1 MRTQSLLSKLCIAG
15 AVLGV
20 FVGTGWASEAPEG
33 VIPIPHTKY
42 VLDNGL
48 TLIVHQD
55 HKAPVV
61 AVNVW
66 YEVGSADEKAGKTG
80 FAHLFEHLMF
90 NGSEHYDDDY
100 FKPFDRVGATG
111 MNGTTNFD
119 RTNYFQVVPKTA
131 LDMALWM
138 ESDRMVHLLGAV
150 TQERLDEQRGV
161 VQNEKRQGENQPYG
175 KAFITIFENT
185 YPNAHPYDHSVI
197 GSMEDL
203 DAASLEDVHEWFKT
217 WYGAANAVL
226 AVAGDVEPEDV
237 KRRVEKYFGDIPSGP
252 PLIKPGPN
260 VHKRTQPSRHTIQD
274 RVPQARVYKA
284 WNVAAFGD
292 PDEQYLDILSDILTS
307 GKSSRLY
314 KRLVYDDQIATDV
327 NSFNFTR
334 QLGGIFI
341 LWATAQPGGD
351 LAEVERAIEEEVAR
365 LLEEGPTA
373 EEVERTKTTQRAG
386 FIRGIERVGG
396 FGGKSDILAASE
408 VYFGSPDAHE
418 ENQARILGAT
428 AEQVQE
434 VAQRWLTPGVFTL
447 QVLPFAEYSVAE
459 SDVDRTTGVPA
470 VADFPAGRFAD
481 REQARLSNGLKVILA
496 NRGSIPVVEL
506 DLLLDAGYAS
516 DQFGLPGT
524 ARLAMSMLD
533 EGTESRTALQIS
545 DELDR
550 LGATLNAG
558 SDLDISFVQMSALK
572 ENLDPS
578 LELFADV
585 ILKPSFPENELE
597 RLRKLQLA
605 GIQREK
611 VQPTTMALRVFPRLL
626 YGEDHAYGTPLTG
639 SGTEESVAK
648 LDVSALRDFHSTWFR
663 PDHATLVVVGDT
675 TFEELQPRLER
686 LFVDW
691 KPGDVPTKNLARVDH
706 QPESVV
712 YIVDRPGS
720 EQSMLFA
727 GHVMPPRNNPN
738 ELAIDAL
745 NGIFG
750 GSFSAR
756 INMNLREDKHWTYGA
771 GSIIWDAAAQR
782 PFFVYSSVQTD
793 KTADALAEIRK
804 ELTAIRSGGDRPPT
818 PDELGKVKDQ
828 RTLTLPGRWETNGAV
843 LNDIVEIVRFGLA
856 EDYWNEYAGQV
867 RALSLGDIEGQAD
880 AALQPDKTVWVVV
893 GDRSTIETGIRE
905 LNLGEMRFI
914 DADGNPVG
922 D

>member
-1 MRTQSLLSKLCIAG
+1 MRTQSLLATLCVAVAALG
-15 AVLGV
+15 AL
-20 FVGTGWASEAPEG
+20 TGAALAAETPEG
-33 VIPIPHTKY
+33 AIPIPYTKY

-55 HKAPVV
+55 PKAPVV

-66 YEVGSADEKAGKTG
+66 YDVGSADEKPGKTG

-90 NGSEHYDDDY
+90 NGSEHFDDDY

-111 MNGTTNFD
+111 MNGTTNND

-138 ESDRMVHLLGAV
+138 ESDRMGHLLGAI
-150 TQERLDEQRGV
+150 TQEKLDEQRGV

-175 KAFITIFENT
+175 KAFLTIFENT
-185 YPNAHPYDHSVI
+185 YPNGHPYDHSVI

-217 WYGAANAVL
+217 YYGAANAVL

-237 KRRVEKYFGDIPSGP
+237 KQRVEKYFGDIPSGP

-260 VHKRTQPSRHTIQD
+260 VEKRTQPSRHTIQD
-274 RVPQARVYKA
+274 RVPQARVYKV

-334 QLGGIFI
+334 QLGGLLIV
-341 LWATAQPGGD
+341 WATAQPGGE
-351 LAEVERAIEEEVAR
+351 LAAVELAIEQEVAR
-365 LLEEGPTA
+365 LLEQGPTP
-373 EEVERTKTTQRAG
+373 EELERSKTTQRAG
-386 FIRGIERVGG
+386 FVRGIERVGG

-408 VYFGSPDAHE
+408 VYHGSPDAHE
-418 ENQARILGAT
+418 KTQARILGAT
-428 AEQVQE
+428 AEQVQA

-447 QVLPFAEYSVAE
+447 EVLPFAEYSVAE
-459 SDVDRTTGVPA
+459 SDVDRAKGVPE
-470 VADFPAGRFAD
+470 VAEFPTGRFPR
-481 REQARLSNGLKVILA
+481 REQITLSNGLKVLLA
-496 NRGSIPVVEL
+496 QREAIPVVEL

-533 EGTESRTALQIS
+533 EGTESRTALEIS

-558 SDLDISFVQMSALK
+558 SDLDVSFVQMSALK

-585 ILKPSFPENELE
+585 ILNPSFPEKELE

-611 VQPTTMALRVFPRLL
+611 VQPRTMALRVFPRLL
-626 YGEDHAYGTPLTG
+626 YGEGHAYGQPLTG

-648 LDVSALRDFHSTWFR
+648 LDRAALSKFHSTWFR

-675 TFEELQPRLER
+675 TLGELKPRLER
-686 LFVDW
+686 LFSDW
-691 KPGDVPTKNLARVDH
+691 TPGEVPTKNLARVEQ
-706 QPESVV
+706 QPRSVV
-712 YIVDRPGS
+712 YLVDRPDS

-727 GHVMPPRNNPN
+727 GHVMPPKNNPN
-738 ELAIDAL
+738 ETAIDAL

-771 GSIIWDAAAQR
+771 GSVIVDAAAQR

-793 KTADALAEIRK
+793 KTAEALAEIHK
-804 ELTAIRSGGDRPPT
+804 ELTGIRTGGERPPT
-818 PDELGKVKDQ
+818 PEELGKVKDQ
-828 RTLTLPGRWETNGAV
+828 KTLTLPGRWETNGAV
-843 LNDIVEIVRFGLA
+843 LNDIIELVRFDLD
-856 EDYWNEYAGQV
+856 EDYWDTFAEEV
-867 RALSLGDIEGQAD
+867 RSLTLDDIEGQAD
-880 AALQPDKTVWVVV
+880 AALQPDHTVWVVV
-893 GDRSTIETGIRE
+893 GDRAKIEPGIRE
-905 LNLGEMRFI
+905 LGLGELRFI
-914 DADGNPVG
+914 DADGNAAG